1 MLVLSI
7 SKTVENGFT
16 SSLKVLMPS
25 MIPFRFFSLH
35 SSSACSWVCRLSF
48 VRLEIVSKIKRK
60 KIFYGELK
68 YLNYGF
74 TRIVFCFDL
83 GRSEIMRCVAVFM
96 LRIPV
101 VMPFLSRVI
110 TIIIQ
115 KRERPPRNVSSDKE
129 MIPKMGF
136 VWPRLASKKKPRLLG
151 PILNHRCV
159 YEWKLSN
166 NTRNKSSLSFFSP
179 A

>member
-1 MLVLSI
+1 MCDSKSI
-7 SKTVENGFT
+7 ENQT
-16 SSLKVLMPS
+16 
-25 MIPFRFFSLH
+25 
-35 SSSACSWVCRLSF
+35 
-48 VRLEIVSKIKRK
+48 

-74 TRIVFCFDL
+74 TRIVFCFDS

-101 VMPFLSRVI
+101 VMPFLSLVI
-110 TIIIQ
+110 IIIIQ

-136 VWPRLASKKKPRLLG
+136 VWPRPAQEEAAASRSSSP
-151 PILNHRCV
+151 PPVCV
-159 YEWKLSN
+159 RMEIIEQH
-166 NTRNKSSLSFFSP
+166 TRNKSSLSFFTRFFARTKCACLGSLKN
-179 A
+179 